1 LKGSYLS
8 IEKAID
14 DVKLVCDGF
23 EAIMHEL
30 DAVLEKNIWL
40 SYGVLKDAYETITDK
55 IPSLTDFQQRLIKL
69 KEINA
74 HLSVQ

>member
-1 LKGSYLS
+1 M
-8 IEKAID
+8 
-14 DVKLVCDGF
+14 VCDGF

-55 IPSLTDFQQRLIKL
+55 IPSLIDFQQRLIKL